1 MPARRSCS
9 FCGNEIEPGTGK
21 MFIRKDGTVF
31 LFCSHKCQ
39 SNMLHLGRVPRWTPW
54 TQAFRRASG
63 RAASARS
70 RRRKK
75 RKLPRRPQSP
85 RRRRRKGPEM
95 AERTFVLLKPDAVQR
110 ALVGEILGRFER
122 RGLKVVAM
130 KMLRVT
136 RSLGETYYAEHR
148 GKAFFEPL
156 MSYIA
161 AGPVVAMVLEGDG
174 AVAIVR
180 KMMGK
185 TNSAEAEP
193 GTVRGDLALTIGRN
207 IIHGSDSLE
216 SAKREIPLFFKP
228 DEIHAYARVDE
239 AWLRD

>member
-1 MPARRSCS
+1 
-9 FCGNEIEPGTGK
+9 
-21 MFIRKDGTVF
+21 
-31 LFCSHKCQ
+31 
-39 SNMLHLGRVPRWTPW
+39 
-54 TQAFRRASG
+54 
-63 RAASARS
+63 
-70 RRRKK
+70 
-75 RKLPRRPQSP
+75 
-85 RRRRRKGPEM
+85 
-95 AERTFVLLKPDAVQR
+95 
-110 ALVGEILGRFER
+110 
-122 RGLKVVAM
+122 M

-136 RSLGETYYAEHR
+136 RSLGETYYAEHK
-148 GKAFFEPL
+148 GKAFFDPL

-161 AGPVVAMVLEGDG
+161 AGPVVAMVLEGEG

-193 GTVRGDLALTIGRN
+193 GTIRGDLALTIGRN

-239 AWLRD
+239 AWLRE